1 MRNVFARVTTSQAQP
16 DLSPEDRDRMTD
28 FILEQLIP
36 AVRRMDGFKGGY
48 WLGDPKSGKGLTFT
62 LWESEEAER
71 ASQAAS
77 SQLRQQAASALS
89 AEIKGVEVYEVLAH
103 I

>member
-1 MRNVFARVTTSQAQP
+1 MFARVTTSQARP

-28 FILEQLIP
+28 FILEQVIP
-36 AVRRMDGFKGGY
+36 AARRMDGFKGGY
-48 WLGDPKSGKGLTFT
+48 WLGDLKTGKGLTIT

-71 ASQAAS
+71 TSQAAA
-77 SQLRQQAASALS
+77 SQVRQEATSALS
-89 AEIKGVEVYEVLAH
+89 LEVKNVEVYEVLAH

>member
-1 MRNVFARVTTSQAQP
+1 MFARVTTSQARP

-28 FILEQLIP
+28 LILEQVIP
-36 AVRRMDGFKGGY
+36 AARRMEGFKGGY
-48 WLGDPKSGKGLTFT
+48 WLGDLKTGKGLTIT

-77 SQLRQQAASALS
+77 SQLRQQAASALGV
-89 AEIKGVEVYEVLAH
+89 EIKGVDVYEVLAH